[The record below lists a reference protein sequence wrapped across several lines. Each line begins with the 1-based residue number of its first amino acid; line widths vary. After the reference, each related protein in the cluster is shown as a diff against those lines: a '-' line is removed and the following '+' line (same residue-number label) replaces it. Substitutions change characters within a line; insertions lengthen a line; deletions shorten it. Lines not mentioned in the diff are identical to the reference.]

1 MNCHLTL
8 KDFTVSNIDLHVTY
22 VNSIDDIETADRNGD
37 ENKPNASFGLT
48 TTKIWH
54 CIYGYLLGIKLGGQY
69 LPISGNSVE
78 FGNDKRIY
86 REGVITNESFSWI
99 NSKISEILNDLFSDY
114 QFKIESALSFSS
126 NDDEFGGRMVINI
139 FYHYP
144 LIDPNKTTNYDT
156 TN

>member
-22 VNSIDDIETADRNGD
+22 VNSINDVESADKNGD
-37 ENKPNASFGLT
+37 ENKTNANFGLT

-69 LPISGNSVE
+69 LPISGNTVE

-86 REGVITNESFSWI
+86 REGVITSETFPWL
-99 NSKISEILNDLFSDY
+99 NSKISDILKEIFPDY
-114 QFKIESALSFSS
+114 QFKVESSLSFSS
-126 NDDEFGGRMVINI
+126 KNDETDGKIIINI

-144 LIDPNKTTNYDT
+144 LIDPNKTTKYDT
-156 TN
+156 TK